1 MSGTVVTQETI
12 KPPFI
17 SCILGLSLSPNLLRE
32 RISTRVRER
41 LDTGAIDETAHLLEV
56 LQEHLTQK
64 EAHRKLASFGL
75 GTVIILQYLNGSLT
89 QSQLISQYVA
99 KEYQYAKRQITWFKR
114 NPEIHW
120 IDSSDDSLTNK
131 SLELIDQFLN

>member
-1 MSGTVVTQETI
+1 
-12 KPPFI
+12 
-17 SCILGLSLSPNLLRE
+17 
-32 RISTRVRER
+32 
-41 LDTGAIDETAHLLEV
+41 V